1 MEHIGTLADLAL
13 LWPLW
18 LGVAV
23 ALLIIWVT
31 RHADPFRSGR
41 VRHPVQTHAD
51 RVETNIRQEM
61 ELRTIA
67 AQGQARQDFYD
78 R

>member
-1 MEHIGTLADLAL
+1 MGNIGTLADFAL

-18 LGVAV
+18 LAIAVAV
-23 ALLIIWVT
+23 VILWLT

-41 VRHPVQTHAD
+41 IRRRVLTHAD
-51 RVETNIRQEM
+51 RMETNIRQEID
-61 ELRTIA
+61 LRTIA
-67 AQGQARQDFYD
+67 SLGMAQQDLHD

>member
-1 MEHIGTLADLAL
+1 MGNIGTLADFAL

-18 LGVAV
+18 LGIAVAV
-23 ALLIIWVT
+23 VILWLT

-41 VRHPVQTHAD
+41 IRRRVLTHAD
-51 RVETNIRQEM
+51 RTETNIRQEID
-61 ELRTIA
+61 LRTIA
-67 AQGQARQDFYD
+67 SHGMAQQDFHG